1 MGSRRAKIL
10 VVSKTYFMLRGQYSL
25 PPNHTTDCKFNKPR
39 NLTGSQNWPRMI
51 KSNLFNYLIPSG
63 RKLEVLG
70 SRKQMWK
77 AQINHVH

>member
-1 MGSRRAKIL
+1 MGSRRARIL
-10 VVSKTYFMLRGQYSL
+10 AVSKAYFMLRGQCGL
-25 PPNHTTDCKFNKPR
+25 PQSHTTDCEFSKAR

-51 KSNLFNYLIPSG
+51 KNNLFNYSTPSG

-77 AQINHVH
+77 TQIKHMC